1 MTTLLSTR
9 HRAPARARPNCHAEA
24 TAVST
29 SLATE
34 IYVRCAP
41 VASAAGRGDCLRQT
55 RVLYK
60 SLGGLLR
67 QAGAEMGDVV
77 VEKAYFRNLAGDL
90 ADFQEVRRRA
100 YRKWGVTGERL
111 PATTYLGQAP
121 CCAGQDIE
129 LQAYAIV
136 PRKPGAV
143 RVEPLS
149 PSREH
154 TTAKLL
160 EVGTARH
167 LYVSSVEGRPQRGG
181 GAAGGNGHLPGPF
194 GEESDAAW
202 ETALELVRSQ
212 GVPFRDVVRTWIYLD
227 DIDRDYDALNAS
239 RNAFFEREG
248 VTRLPGS
255 TGIGG
260 FQHPLGNRMCID
272 VYALMN
278 PEIADIE
285 VMHTP
290 TLNEAAEYGSS
301 FSRGM
306 KMALPEQT
314 YLFISGTASVDEY
327 GATLHTGDVRRQIDR
342 MLLNIEELL
351 RPHGASWADLAHGV
365 TYLKSARYYGLYR
378 QMCAERGMID
388 VPHTIVVADV
398 CRPELLVEIEG
409 IAFSRRAEH

>member
-9 HRAPARARPNCHAEA
+9 HHALAHARPDCHAEA
-24 TAVST
+24 TTVST

-41 VASAAGRGDCLRQT
+41 VASGAGRGGCLRQT
-55 RVLYK
+55 RALYK
-60 SLGGLLR
+60 GLGRLLR

-77 VEKAYFRNLAGDL
+77 IEKAYFRNLAGDL
-90 ADFQEVRRRA
+90 PDFQEVRRRA
-100 YRKWGVTGERL
+100 YRKWGVSGERL

-121 CCAGQDIE
+121 CRARQDIE

-154 TTAKLL
+154 ATAKLL
-160 EVGTARH
+160 EVGPARH
-167 LYVSSVEGRPQRGG
+167 LYVSSIDGRPQRHG
-181 GAAGGNGHLPGPF
+181 GAANGNGDLPGPF
-194 GEESDAAW
+194 GRESDAAW
-202 ETALELVRSQ
+202 ETALKLVRSQ
-212 GVPFRDVVRTWIYLD
+212 GIECRDVVRTWIYLD
-227 DIDRDYDALNAS
+227 DIDRDYAELNAS
-239 RNAFFEREG
+239 RNAVFQREG
-248 VTRLPGS
+248 VARLPAS

-260 FQHPLGNRMCID
+260 FQHPLGNRVAID
-272 VYALMN
+272 LYALLN
-278 PEIADIE
+278 PEIAQIE

-327 GATLHTGDVRRQIDR
+327 GATVHTGDVRRQIDR

-365 TYLKSARYYGLYR
+365 TYLKSARYYGLYQ
-378 QMCAERGMID
+378 QMCAERGIVD

-398 CRPELLVEIEG
+398 CRPELLCEMEAVAVLPTG
-409 IAFSRRAEH
+409 